1 MPEDCPFR
9 VACYLADLEP
19 GLSMRLSHLLTAG
32 LLVSAWGAHAAPAVS
47 EPPAPEAK
55 AEAPAPGQEAKEI
68 VLANHRAVYDLS
80 LAEGGG
86 TRSVESARGR
96 IVIDFRGDACRGYT
110 MLTRQVTELSSGETG
125 PRLSDMRSTTFEGG
139 KGREFRFKTT
149 TLTNNQP
156 AAPVDGTAS
165 EQGQGESVT
174 VKLKGAAKP
183 FTVEGPV
190 LFPSEHMRH
199 LIAAARA
206 GQSTLSAKVFDGSD
220 DGKKIYDTF
229 AVICHAGTGPA
240 ADTARDKPLRDGPLA
255 GMPHW
260 PVRLSY
266 YTPGVGERTPI
277 YTLGFDLYENGVS
290 GALKLDYG
298 EFAILGDMTALD
310 IDTQAGRAAKDGDKG
325 CTP

>member
-1 MPEDCPFR
+1 
-9 VACYLADLEP
+9 
-19 GLSMRLSHLLTAG
+19 MRLRLFPLLTAG
-32 LLVSAWGAHAAPAVS
+32 LLVCAGPARAAPPAAP
-47 EPPAPEAK
+47 EPEAKPPAP
-55 AEAPAPGQEAKEI
+55 EI

-110 MLTRQVTELSSGETG
+110 MQTRQVTELSSGETG
-125 PRLSDMRSTTFEGG
+125 ARLSDMRSTTFEGG
-139 KGREFRFKTT
+139 QGREFRFKTT
-149 TLTNNQP
+149 TLTNNKP

-165 EQGQGESVT
+165 EQGDALT
-174 VKLKGAAKP
+174 VKLKGGPKP

-190 LFPSEHMRH
+190 LFPSEHMRR
-199 LIAAARA
+199 LIEAARA
-206 GQSTLSAKVFDGSD
+206 GQSTLAVKVFDGSD
-220 DGKKIYDTF
+220 DGRKVYDTF
-229 AVICHAGTGPA
+229 AVIGHAATGPA
-240 ADTARDKPLRDGPLA
+240 PASGSTRDKPLRDGSLA
-255 GMPHW
+255 TMPRW

-266 YTPGVGERTPI
+266 YTEGAGERTPI

-298 EFAILGDMTALD
+298 DFAILGDMTALD
-310 IDTQAGRAAKDGDKG
+310 IDAKAGRADREAGKG

>member
-1 MPEDCPFR
+1 
-9 VACYLADLEP
+9 
-19 GLSMRLSHLLTAG
+19 MRLRLFRLLTAG
-32 LLVSAWGAHAAPAVS
+32 LLVCAGNAQAAPPAGP
-47 EPPAPEAK
+47 EPAAKPEA
-55 AEAPAPGQEAKEI
+55 ATPSPEI

-96 IVIDFRGDACRGYT
+96 IVIDFRDACRGYT

-125 PRLSDMRSTTFEGG
+125 TRLSDMRSTTFEGG
-139 KGREFRFKTT
+139 QGREFRFKTT
-149 TLTNNQP
+149 TLTNNKA

-165 EQGQGESVT
+165 EQGDALT
-174 VKLKGAAKP
+174 VKLKGGPKP

-190 LFPSEHMRH
+190 LFPSEHMRR

-206 GQSTLSAKVFDGSD
+206 GQSTLSVKVYDGSD

-229 AVICHAGTGPA
+229 AVIGHTETGPA
-240 ADTARDKPLRDGPLA
+240 SAAGSDRDKPLRDGSLA

-266 YTPGVGERTPI
+266 YTEGAGERTPI

-298 EFAILGDMTALD
+298 DFAILGDMTALD
-310 IDTQAGRAAKDGDKG
+310 IDAKAGRSDKDAGKG

>member
-1 MPEDCPFR
+1 MR
-9 VACYLADLEP
+9 VL
-19 GLSMRLSHLLTAG
+19 HLLTAG
-32 LLVSAWGAHAAPAVS
+32 LLVSAWGAQAAPAVS
-47 EPPAPEAK
+47 EPAPAAK
-55 AEAPAPGQEAKEI
+55 AEAPAPAHDI

-110 MLTRQVTELSSGETG
+110 MLTRQVTELSSGESG

-165 EQGQGESVT
+165 EQGDGVT
-174 VKLKGAAKP
+174 VKLKGGPKP

-199 LIAAARA
+199 LIEAARA
-206 GQSTLSAKVFDGSD
+206 GQATLSAKVFDGSD

-229 AVICHAGTGPA
+229 AVIGHAGTGPA
-240 ADTARDKPLRDGPLA
+240 ADTTRDKPLREGPLA

-310 IDTQAGRAAKDGDKG
+310 IDTQAGRAADKEGDKG

>member
-1 MPEDCPFR
+1 
-9 VACYLADLEP
+9 
-19 GLSMRLSHLLTAG
+19 MRLRLFRLLTAG
-32 LLVSAWGAHAAPAVS
+32 LLVCAGNAQAAPPAGP
-47 EPPAPEAK
+47 EPAAKPEA
-55 AEAPAPGQEAKEI
+55 ATPSPDI

-125 PRLSDMRSTTFEGG
+125 TRLSDMRSTTFEGG
-139 KGREFRFKTT
+139 QGREFRFKTT
-149 TLTNNQP
+149 TLTNNKA

-165 EQGQGESVT
+165 EQGDALT
-174 VKLKGAAKP
+174 VKLKGGPKP

-190 LFPSEHMRH
+190 LFPSEHMRR

-206 GQSTLSAKVFDGSD
+206 GQSTLSVKVYDGSD

-229 AVICHAGTGPA
+229 AVIGHTETGPA
-240 ADTARDKPLRDGPLA
+240 SAAGSDRDKPLRDGSLA

-266 YTPGVGERTPI
+266 YTEGAGERTPI

-298 EFAILGDMTALD
+298 DFAILGDMTALD
-310 IDTQAGRAAKDGDKG
+310 IDAKAGRSDKDAGKG

>member
-1 MPEDCPFR
+1 
-9 VACYLADLEP
+9 
-19 GLSMRLSHLLTAG
+19 MRLSHLLTAG
-32 LLVSAWGAHAAPAVS
+32 LFVSAWGAQWEALAAPAVS
-47 EPPAPEAK
+47 EPPAPEAQ
-55 AEAPAPGQEAKEI
+55 AEAPAPAQEAKDI

-165 EQGQGESVT
+165 EQGQGPGDSVT

-199 LIAAARA
+199 LITAARA
-206 GQSTLSAKVFDGSD
+206 GQSTVSAKVFDGSD

-229 AVICHAGTGPA
+229 AVIGHAGTGPA
-240 ADTARDKPLRDGPLA
+240 ADTARDKPLREGPLA
-255 GMPHW
+255 SMPHW

-266 YTPGVGERTPI
+266 YTPGAGERTPI

-310 IDTQAGRAAKDGDKG
+310 IDTQAGRATAREGDKG

>member
-19 GLSMRLSHLLTAG
+19 GLFMRLSHLLTAG
-32 LLVSAWGAHAAPAVS
+32 LLVSAWGAQAAPAVV

-55 AEAPAPGQEAKEI
+55 AEAPAPAGEI

-110 MLTRQVTELSSGETG
+110 MLTRQVTELSSGESG

-165 EQGQGESVT
+165 EQGDGVT
-174 VKLKGAAKP
+174 VKLKGAKSFA
-183 FTVEGPV
+183 VEGPV

-199 LIAAARA
+199 LIEAARG
-206 GQSTLSAKVFDGSD
+206 GQATLSAKVFDGSD
-220 DGKKIYDTF
+220 DGRKVYDTF
-229 AVICHAGTGPA
+229 AVIGHAGAGPA
-240 ADTARDKPLRDGPLA
+240 ADAARDKPLRTGPLS

-266 YTPGVGERTPI
+266 YTPGAGERTPI

-298 EFAILGDMTALD
+298 EFAILGDMTTLD
-310 IDTQAGRAAKDGDKG
+310 IDTQAGRAAAKEGEKG

>member
-1 MPEDCPFR
+1 
-9 VACYLADLEP
+9 
-19 GLSMRLSHLLTAG
+19 MRLRSSRLLTAG
-32 LLVSAWGAHAAPAVS
+32 LLVSAWGAQAAPAVS
-47 EPPAPEAK
+47 EPPAPGAPS
-55 AEAPAPGQEAKEI
+55 AAPAI

-80 LAEGGG
+80 LAEGSG

-110 MLTRQVTELSSGETG
+110 MLTRQVTELSSGESGT
-125 PRLSDMRSTTFEGG
+125 RLSDMRSTTFEGG
-139 KGREFRFKTT
+139 EGREFRFKTT

-165 EQGQGESVT
+165 EQGDALT
-174 VKLKGAAKP
+174 VKLKGGPKP
-183 FTVEGPV
+183 FTVAGPV
-190 LFPSEHMRH
+190 LFPSEHMRR
-199 LIAAARA
+199 LIDAARA
-206 GQSTLSAKVFDGSD
+206 GQSTVSVKVYDGSD
-220 DGKKIYDTF
+220 DGKKVYDTF
-229 AVICHAGTGPA
+229 AVIGHTATGPA
-240 ADTARDKPLRDGPLA
+240 PAADSARDKPLRDGPLA

-266 YTPGVGERTPI
+266 YTEGAGERTPI

-298 EFAILGDMTALD
+298 DFAILGDMTALD
-310 IDTQAGRAAKDGDKG
+310 IDAKAGRGDKDSGKG

>member
-1 MPEDCPFR
+1 MR
-9 VACYLADLEP
+9 L
-19 GLSMRLSHLLTAG
+19 RLSHLLTAG
-32 LLVSAWGAHAAPAVS
+32 LLVSAWGAQAAPPA
-47 EPPAPEAK
+47 APEPDARPQSQ
-55 AEAPAPGQEAKEI
+55 APAQPPEI

-125 PRLSDMRSTTFEGG
+125 ARLSDMRSTTFEGG
-139 KGREFRFKTT
+139 QGREFRFKTT

-156 AAPVDGTAS
+156 AAPVDGTATD
-165 EQGQGESVT
+165 QGNAVT
-174 VKLKGAAKP
+174 VKLKGGAKP
-183 FTVEGPV
+183 FTVDGPV
-190 LFPSEHMRH
+190 LFPSEHMRR
-199 LIAAARA
+199 LIEAARA

-229 AVICHAGTGPA
+229 AVIGHTETGPA
-240 ADTARDKPLRDGPLA
+240 PASDSARDKPLREGTLA

-266 YTPGVGERTPI
+266 YTEGAGERTPI

-298 EFAILGDMTALD
+298 DFAILGDMTALD
-310 IDTQAGRAAKDGDKG
+310 IDAKAGRASDEAGKG

>member
-1 MPEDCPFR
+1 MR
-9 VACYLADLEP
+9 L
-19 GLSMRLSHLLTAG
+19 RLSHLLTAG
-32 LLVSAWGAHAAPAVS
+32 LLVCAGPARAAPPAGP
-47 EPPAPEAK
+47 EPEAKPPAP
-55 AEAPAPGQEAKEI
+55 EI

-96 IVIDFRGDACRGYT
+96 IVIAFRGDACRGYT
-110 MLTRQVTELSSGETG
+110 MQTRQVTELSSGETG
-125 PRLSDMRSTTFEGG
+125 ARLSDMRSTTFEGG
-139 KGREFRFKTT
+139 QGREFRFKTT
-149 TLTNNQP
+149 TLTNNKP

-165 EQGQGESVT
+165 EQGDALT
-174 VKLKGAAKP
+174 VRLKGGPKP

-190 LFPSEHMRH
+190 LFPSEHMRR

-206 GQSTLSAKVFDGSD
+206 GQSTLAVKVFDGSD
-220 DGKKIYDTF
+220 DGRKVYDTF
-229 AVICHAGTGPA
+229 AVIGHAATGPA
-240 ADTARDKPLRDGPLA
+240 PAADSTRDKPLREGSLA
-255 GMPHW
+255 AMPHW

-266 YTPGVGERTPI
+266 YTEGAGERTPI

-298 EFAILGDMTALD
+298 DFAILGDMTALD
-310 IDTQAGRAAKDGDKG
+310 IDAKAGRADREAGKG

>member
-1 MPEDCPFR
+1 
-9 VACYLADLEP
+9 
-19 GLSMRLSHLLTAG
+19 MRLSHLLTAG
-32 LLVSAWGAHAAPAVS
+32 LLVSAWGAQAAPAVS
-47 EPPAPEAK
+47 EPPAPAAK
-55 AEAPAPGQEAKEI
+55 AEAPAPAPGIAQDI

-110 MLTRQVTELSSGETG
+110 MLTRQVTELSSGESG

-165 EQGQGESVT
+165 EQGPGESVT

-183 FTVEGPV
+183 LTVEGPV

-199 LIAAARA
+199 LIEAARA
-206 GQSTLSAKVFDGSD
+206 GQATLSAKVFDGSD
-220 DGKKIYDTF
+220 DGKKVYDTF
-229 AVICHAGTGPA
+229 AVIGHAGTGPA
-240 ADTARDKPLRDGPLA
+240 SDTARDKPLREGPLA

-266 YTPGVGERTPI
+266 YTAGAGERTPI

-298 EFAILGDMTALD
+298 EFAILGDMVALD
-310 IDTQAGRAAKDGDKG
+310 IDAQAGKTAAKEGDKG